1 MIDTEPRVTDTAT
14 MEIAF
19 DIGGTFTDF
28 VLRNT
33 LSGHTEI
40 WKVPTTSREPAQA
53 VLEGLRARFHDTDL
67 RPADITKALHATT
80 IATNAILERK
90 GSRTA
95 LLTTAGFRDILLIGR
110 QKRYDT
116 NNLHIDKPRPLV
128 RRADIFEVIER
139 LGPDGSVLQTLEDTE
154 AAAVAERLASGDYE
168 SVAIVF
174 LHAYANPV
182 HEQRMADA
190 ITARFPGLR
199 VSLSS
204 VVAPKYREYE
214 RTSTTV
220 ANAYVGPLVESYI
233 SALSGSLRD
242 LGVGAEMSIMQSN
255 GGIASA
261 ELACAYP
268 IRIVESGPAA
278 GVLMCAHV
286 GREEDCDHVMTFDMG
301 GTTAKLGAIDDGK
314 PAVTSSF
321 EVDAVHARKGSGLP
335 LSIMAIDLLEIGAG
349 GGSIARTGMGLIRV
363 GPDSAGAEPGPIC
376 YGRGGTQPTI
386 TDANLILGYLN
397 PEFFN
402 GGAMR
407 LQRGSA
413 AEALEREIAIPLGLT
428 LQAAAWGVHS
438 IANANMERAMR
449 IVSIER
455 GRDPRRYALVAFGGA
470 GPLHACRLARAMEI
484 PRVIVPRGAG
494 VGSALGL
501 LVADK
506 KVDVALTRVMRMNE
520 ATPQAIGEIFAI
532 LQARVTAEAR
542 KMDPEGELRLQRS
555 ASMRYAGQGYELRVD
570 LPEGDIGADYAAQ
583 SLAAFHAAYQR
594 EYGYSDLNA
603 SVEVT
608 DWFAISTSVGGHST
622 AGIRL
627 QGPASVG
634 DPVIGQRDAYF
645 PEAGGMVAT
654 KVVDRYALAKGHRIF
669 GPALVEER
677 ESTVVVLPGD
687 VIWVSQVGNLVIDID
702 AADTK
707 DGS

>member
-1 MIDTEPRVTDTAT
+1 ML
-14 MEIAF
+14 EIAF

-28 VLRNT
+28 VVRDAET
-33 LSGHTEI
+33 GHTDI
-40 WKVPTTSREPAQA
+40 WKVPTTSREPARA
-53 VLEGLRARFHDTDL
+53 VLDGLRALFRDTKL
-67 RPADITKALHATT
+67 LPADVLKALHATT

-116 NNLHIDKPRPLV
+116 NNLHLDKPRPLV
-128 RRADIFEVIER
+128 RRADIFEVPER
-139 LGPDGSVLQTLEDTE
+139 GAADGSVLQSLDET
-154 AAAVAERLASGDYE
+154 AASAVAELVAAGNYQ

-174 LHAYANPV
+174 LHAYANPA
-182 HEQRMADA
+182 HEQRMADILA
-190 ITARFPGLR
+190 ARLPNVR

-220 ANAYVGPLVESYI
+220 ANAYVAPLVEDYI
-233 SALSGSLRD
+233 SSLSSSLRD

-255 GGIASA
+255 GGVASA
-261 ELACAYP
+261 DLACAYP

-286 GREEDCDHVMTFDMG
+286 AAEEGCSHVMTFDMG
-301 GTTAKLGAIDDGK
+301 GTTAKLGAIDDGT
-314 PAVTSSF
+314 PAVASSF
-321 EVDAVHARKGSGLP
+321 EVDAVHSRKGSGLP
-335 LSIMAIDLLEIGAG
+335 LNIMAIDLLEIGAG
-349 GGSIARTGMGLIRV
+349 GGSIARTAMGLIRV

-397 PEFFN
+397 PGFFN
-402 GGAMR
+402 GGTMR
-407 LQRGSA
+407 LELAQA
-413 AEALEREIAIPLGLT
+413 AEVMEREIARPLGLT
-428 LQAAAWGVHS
+428 LDGAAWGVHS

-506 KVDVALTRVMRMNE
+506 KVDQGLTRVLQLND
-520 ATPQAIGEIFAI
+520 AAPDIIADLFAI
-532 LQARVTAEAR
+532 LEARVTAEAR
-542 KMDPEGELRLQRS
+542 KMDPDGTLRLERS

-570 LPEGDIGADYAAQ
+570 LPDGAIGADYAARG
-583 SLAAFHAAYQR
+583 LDAFHQAYQR
-594 EYGYSDLNA
+594 EYGYSDPSA
-603 SVEVT
+603 PVEVT
-608 DWFAISTSVGGHST
+608 DWFVVSTSVGSHAD

-627 QGPASVG
+627 QGYGSGG
-634 DPVIGQRDAYF
+634 DPIVGHRRAYF
-645 PEAGGMVAT
+645 PEAGGMVDAA
-654 KVVDRYALAKGHRIF
+654 VVDRYALTDRHRIH

-677 ESTVVVLPGD
+677 ESTIVVLPGD
-687 VIWVSQVGNLVIDID
+687 TVSLSPTGNLIVDI
-702 AADTK
+702 K
-707 DGS
+707 SGG

>member
-1 MIDTEPRVTDTAT
+1 M

-28 VLRNT
+28 VLRDAS
-33 LSGHTEI
+33 SGQTEI
-40 WKVPTTSREPAQA
+40 WKVPTTSREPARA
-53 VLEGLRARFHDTDL
+53 VLEGLRARFRDTDL
-67 RPADITKALHATT
+67 QPDHVAKALHATT

-116 NNLHIDKPRPLV
+116 NNLHLDKPRPLV
-128 RRADIFEVIER
+128 RRADIFEVPER
-139 LGPDGSVLQTLEDTE
+139 IAADGSVLQALVETD
-154 AAAVAERLASGDYE
+154 AAAIAEAVAAGGYE

-174 LHAYANPV
+174 LHAYANAA
-182 HEQRMADA
+182 HEQRMAA
-190 ITARFPGLR
+190 ALAARLPDLR
-199 VSLSS
+199 ISLSS
-204 VVAPKYREYE
+204 VIAPKYREYE

-220 ANAYVGPLVESYI
+220 ANAYVAPLVENYI
-233 SALSGSLRD
+233 AALSGSLND
-242 LGVGAEMSIMQSN
+242 LGIGAEMSIMQSN
-255 GGIASA
+255 GGVASA

-286 GREEDCDHVMTFDMG
+286 GREEGCAHVMTFDMG
-301 GTTAKLGAIDDGK
+301 GTTAKLGAIDDGT
-314 PAVTSSF
+314 PAVASSF
-321 EVDAVHARKGSGLP
+321 EVDAVHSRKGSGLP

-349 GGSIARTGMGLIRV
+349 GGSIARTNMGLIRV

-397 PEFFN
+397 PAFFN

-407 LQRGSA
+407 LQRDSA
-413 AEALEREIAIPLGLT
+413 AEALEHAIARPLGLT
-428 LQAAAWGVHS
+428 LEAAAWGVHS

-449 IVSIER
+449 VVSIER

-470 GPLHACRLARAMEI
+470 GPLHASRLARAMEI

-506 KVDVALTRVMRMNE
+506 KVDQGLTRVMRLNE
-520 ATPQAIGEIFAI
+520 ASPQAIAEIFAV
-532 LQARVTAEAR
+532 LEARVTAEAR
-542 KMDPEGELRLQRS
+542 KMDRGGSVRLQRS

-570 LPEGDIGADYAAQ
+570 LPEGDIGSDYAERG
-583 SLAAFHAAYQR
+583 LAAFHAAYQR
-594 EYGYSDLNA
+594 EYGYSDPDA
-603 SVEVT
+603 PVEVT
-608 DWFAISTSVGGHST
+608 DWFAIATIVGRQAD

-627 QGPASVG
+627 QGRVSG
-634 DPVIGQRDAYF
+634 GEPVTGQRDAYF
-645 PEAGGMVAT
+645 PEAGGMVPT
-654 KVVDRYALAKGHRIF
+654 KVVDRYALTEGHRIS

-687 VIWVSQVGNLVIDID
+687 TVSVTPAGNLMIDIKGG
-702 AADTK
+702 A
-707 DGS
+707 

>member
-1 MIDTEPRVTDTAT
+1 M

-28 VLRNT
+28 VLRDTETGN
-33 LSGHTEI
+33 TEI
-40 WKVPTTSREPAQA
+40 WKVPTTSHEPAKA
-53 VLEGLRARFHDTDL
+53 VLDGLRGRFNETSL
-67 RPADITKALHATT
+67 RPADIAKALHATT

-116 NNLHIDKPRPLV
+116 NSLHIDKPKPLV
-128 RRADIFEVIER
+128 RRADIFEV
-139 LGPDGSVLQTLEDTE
+139 P
-154 AAAVAERLASGDYE
+154 ERLAADGTVLLALDETAAADIAERVAAGGYD
-168 SVAIVF
+168 SVAVAF
-174 LHAYANPV
+174 LHSYSNPV

-190 ITARFPGLR
+190 LAARLQGVR

-204 VVAPKYREYE
+204 VIAPKYREYE

-220 ANAYVGPLVESYI
+220 ANAYVAPLVDDYL
-233 SALSGSLRD
+233 SALAGSLRE

-255 GGIASA
+255 GGVVSA

-278 GVLMCAHV
+278 GVLMCAEV
-286 GREEDCDHVMTFDMG
+286 GREEGCNHVMTFDMG
-301 GTTAKLGAIDDGK
+301 GTTAKLGAIDDGQ
-314 PAVTSSF
+314 PAVTSNV
-321 EVDAVHARKGSGLP
+321 EVDAVNYRKGSGLP

-376 YGRGGTQPTI
+376 YGRGGTLPTI
-386 TDANLILGYLN
+386 TDANLVLGYLN
-397 PEFFN
+397 PGFFN
-402 GGAMR
+402 GGAMA
-407 LQRGSA
+407 LQRDNA
-413 AEALEREIAIPLGLT
+413 AAVLERHIARPLGLT
-428 LQAAAWGVHS
+428 LEAAAWGIHS

-470 GPLHACRLARAMEI
+470 GPLHACRLARALEI

-506 KVDVALTRVMRMNE
+506 KVDMGLTRVLRLNE
-520 ATPQAIGEIFAI
+520 ATPEAIAGIFVI
-532 LQARVTAEAR
+532 LEARVETEAR
-542 KMDPEGELRLQRS
+542 KMDRIGALRLQRS
-555 ASMRYAGQGYELRVD
+555 ASMRYAGQGYEIRVE
-570 LPEGDIGADYAAQ
+570 LPEGEIGPDYAQIA
-583 SLAAFHAAYQR
+583 LAAFHAAYQR
-594 EYGYSDLNA
+594 EYGYNDPNTP
-603 SVEVT
+603 VEVT
-608 DWFAISTSVGGHST
+608 DWFAVATIVGSHAD

-627 QGPASVG
+627 QGQEGGG
-634 DPVIGQRDAYF
+634 DPVIAERDAYF
-645 PEAGGMVAT
+645 PESGGMVRT
-654 KVVDRYALAKGHRIF
+654 KVVNRYALTRKHRIL

-677 ESTVVVLPGD
+677 ESTAVVLPGD
-687 VIWVSQVGNLVIDID
+687 TVSVSDAGNLIIDIKIG
-702 AADTK
+702 A
-707 DGS
+707 